1 MWQVVNY
8 RNKRSNNLKKKSKV
22 NKQEKQRK
30 RNKQIILNKKN
41 NKKPVFYKKLK
52 VHLVYLRKYSVENV
66 QDVIKFL
73 IINDIDINKFF
84 VNSVTVLEI

>member
-22 NKQEKQRK
+22 NKQEKQKK